1 MDSGGFRNCC
11 RIYFNKSSLCMVG
24 FLPLHQHHLAA
35 RAEARC
41 LVSAVEVFSYR
52 PFTVNLLPV
61 RNPSRRWCLAGWWQD
76 GIARLGRVPRL
87 GFLGWIAVL
96 ILNNRRSRAEFPRPW
111 LRVSLSAV
119 IFLDLTLTQK
129 L

>member
-1 MDSGGFRNCC
+1 MDSGDSETAVSF
-11 RIYFNKSSLCMVG
+11 ISISLVCAWWV
-24 FLPLHQHHLAA
+24 FYHCINTIWLREQRLAA
-35 RAEARC
+35 LSVLWRSFPIDR
-41 LVSAVEVFSYR
+41 
-52 PFTVNLLPV
+52 VNLLPV

-119 IFLDLTLTQK
+119 ILLDLTLTQK